1 MNYLNIILWF
11 FTFIGCVII
20 NREFNGISSSG
31 STKGNFIGHKN
42 KEEDLRCE
50 FDIKNLK
57 FKRYYIHIL

>member
-42 KEEDLRCE
+42 KEEE
-50 FDIKNLK
+50 
-57 FKRYYIHIL
+57 